1 MPGPLRSGATGDDKD
16 LVTNGLRDPETG
28 LYNDVFFTA
37 SVPSRLASAKRAL
50 RPLSIVLLAMG
61 GPEPGQVDGGARTG
75 REVAYGLLR
84 TLRESDLACR
94 LEHGHFGLLLDETA
108 ADGAILTVDRFR
120 ALLDEQGASLHL
132 WAGISTYPT
141 HALDSTS
148 LLLAADAALR
158 DAMAWRQ
165 SRIELAITS

>member
-1 MPGPLRSGATGDDKD
+1 M
-16 LVTNGLRDPETG
+16 TNGLRDPETG
-28 LYNDVFFTA
+28 LYNEVFFTA

-50 RPLSIVLLAMG
+50 RPLSIVLLAVG
-61 GPEPGQVDGGARTG
+61 GPQPGEVDEAAGTG
-75 REVAYGLLR
+75 RDLAYGLLR

-94 LEHGHFGLLLDETA
+94 LEQGRFGLLLDETA
-108 ADGAILTVDRFR
+108 AEGAVLTVDRFR
-120 ALLDEQGASLHL
+120 SLLDEQGARHHL
-132 WAGISTYPT
+132 WAGISTYPS

-165 SRIELAITS
+165 SRIELATSA

>member
-1 MPGPLRSGATGDDKD
+1 VA
-16 LVTNGLRDPETG
+16 NLRDPETG
-28 LYNDVFFTA
+28 LYNEPFFTA

-50 RPLSIVLLAMG
+50 RPLSIVLLAVG
-61 GPEPGQVDGGARTG
+61 GPQPGEVDTGPATG

-94 LEHGHFGLLLDETA
+94 LDQGRFGLLLDETA
-108 ADGAILTVDRFR
+108 AEGAVLAIARFR
-120 ALLDEQGASLHL
+120 ALIDEQRTKRHV
-132 WAGISTYPT
+132 WAGVSTYPT

-148 LLLAADAALR
+148 LLVAADDALR

-165 SRIELAITS
+165 SRIELALGS

>member
-1 MPGPLRSGATGDDKD
+1 VPNR
-16 LVTNGLRDPETG
+16 LRDPETG
-28 LYNDVFFTA
+28 LYNEVFFTA

-50 RPLSIVLLAMG
+50 RPLSIVLLAVG
-61 GPEPGQVDGGARTG
+61 GPQPGEVDDGAITG

-94 LEHGHFGLLLDETA
+94 LEQGRFGLLLDETA
-108 ADGAILTVDRFR
+108 ADGAVLTVDRFR
-120 ALLDEQGASLHL
+120 ALLDEQGARHHL
-132 WAGISTYPT
+132 WAGVATYPT

-165 SRIELAITS
+165 SRIELATAS